1 MSFAMKP
8 ITDPAVR
15 LNDEFVQALASR
27 YAGSVPPLRSLSPD
41 DFAVRYANLCDLVV
55 QLLWPEQYGRRRHGP
70 NLDNNGGADMELIL
84 AAAACDGGWQV
95 VAVLIVICLF
105 GFGLMWLIFRQF

>member
-1 MSFAMKP
+1 
-8 ITDPAVR
+8 
-15 LNDEFVQALASR
+15 
-27 YAGSVPPLRSLSPD
+27 
-41 DFAVRYANLCDLVV
+41 
-55 QLLWPEQYGRRRHGP
+55 
-70 NLDNNGGADMELIL
+70 MELIL